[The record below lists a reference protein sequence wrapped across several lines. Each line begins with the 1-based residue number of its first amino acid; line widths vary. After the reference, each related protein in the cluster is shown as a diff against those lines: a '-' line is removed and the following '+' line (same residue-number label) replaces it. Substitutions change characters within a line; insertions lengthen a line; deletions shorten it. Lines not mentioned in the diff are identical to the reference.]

1 MYKRMSVLTLHELTD
16 SKDILTLRKD
26 IESSF
31 EGEGLYTGLG

>member
-1 MYKRMSVLTLHELTD
+1 VHLLYMNNIVFTD
-16 SKDILTLRKD
+16 SKGVLTLRKD